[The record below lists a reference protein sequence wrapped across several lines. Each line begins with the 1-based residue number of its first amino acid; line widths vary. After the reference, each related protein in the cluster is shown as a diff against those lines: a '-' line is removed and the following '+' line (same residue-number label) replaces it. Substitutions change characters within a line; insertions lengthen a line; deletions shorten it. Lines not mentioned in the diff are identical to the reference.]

1 MATRKNPI
9 ILDEAAESVGGAS
22 PVDPPAIFDAPS
34 AAPDEPP
41 APQKM
46 SGASRFLLWSAG
58 GLASAL
64 LINAVWGFVL
74 DMMARG
80 TIWGQVALAIVGL
93 FFVAVIVFAISEWR
107 AYARLSRMTA
117 LQAEAQSALTAQNLA
132 QLSALIPKLRA
143 LYRDRMGVQG
153 AADHRL
159 QSVEDVLDADLRMGV
174 IETAFLE
181 GLDAQARAEVA
192 QATRRVASVTALVP
206 MGSLDMVIS
215 FWINLRMI
223 RRVAE
228 IYGGRAGTFGAMRLA
243 RSAIAQLVATG
254 AIAIGD
260 DLLSSTLGGSLAGKL
275 SRRFGEG
282 VFNGAMTARLGVI
295 AMQLCRPL
303 PFHALPR
310 PALRSVLSE
319 AFSGL
324 FTGSK
329 G

>member
-1 MATRKNPI
+1 M
-9 ILDEAAESVGGAS
+9 
-22 PVDPPAIFDAPS
+22 
-34 AAPDEPP
+34 
-41 APQKM
+41 
-46 SGASRFLLWSAG
+46 
-58 GLASAL
+58 
-64 LINAVWGFVL
+64 
-74 DMMARG
+74 
-80 TIWGQVALAIVGL
+80 
-93 FFVAVIVFAISEWR
+93 
-107 AYARLSRMTA
+107 
-117 LQAEAQSALTAQNLA
+117 
-132 QLSALIPKLRA
+132 
-143 LYRDRMGVQG
+143 
-153 AADHRL
+153 
-159 QSVEDVLDADLRMGV
+159 LDADLRISV

-181 GLDAQARAEVA
+181 GLDAQARTEVA

-206 MGSLDMVIS
+206 MGSLDMVTS

-228 IYGGRAGTFGAMRLA
+228 IYGARAGTFGAMRLA
-243 RSAIAQLVATG
+243 RSVIAQLVATG
-254 AIAIGD
+254 AIALGD

-275 SRRFGEG
+275 SRCFGEG
-282 VFNGAMTARLGVI
+282 VLNGAMTARLGVI